1 MAAKNIRRIEEGLT
15 ADIERRR
22 KESKDRAERM
32 TKKRR
37 AWEDEHV
44 ALADLLY
51 GAEVFTILA
60 VTFAL
65 ICRAFIGGL

>member
-22 KESKDRAERM
+22 KEAKDRAERM

-44 ALADLLY
+44 VLADLIY
-51 GAEVFTILA
+51 AAETVILIA